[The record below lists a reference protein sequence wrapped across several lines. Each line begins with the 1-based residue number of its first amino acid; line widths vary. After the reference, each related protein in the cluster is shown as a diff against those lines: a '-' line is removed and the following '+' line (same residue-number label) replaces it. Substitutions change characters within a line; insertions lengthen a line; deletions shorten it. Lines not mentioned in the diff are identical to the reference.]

1 MSENSIVVGITHGD
15 VNGIGYEIITK
26 VLMEPG
32 FTDMCTP
39 IVYGSSKVA
48 SYHRKLMKH
57 NQEFAF
63 NVIKSPVQ
71 AVAQKPNMINI
82 TDKEIK
88 IEMGKS
94 TAIAG
99 EMAMLSLDKAL
110 EHVLSNQVQVLVT
123 APVNKYNMQ
132 ADGAPFTGH
141 TEYLAHACK
150 AEDYLMLMVANT
162 LRVGTVTT
170 HCALS
175 EVPKKLS
182 KELIKKKLR
191 VLNESLKKD
200 FACTSPRIAVLSL
213 NPHAGENGMF
223 GMEEQQIILPAV
235 QEAFEE
241 GIYAFGPFAADA
253 LFGSGSYVKYDAV
266 LAMYHDEAMLPFK
279 LLSNGAGVNYTAGL
293 PIVRTSPAH
302 GVAYDIAGSDSASE
316 QSMREAIYMA
326 CDIYRNRM
334 RYHAAVE

>member
-1 MSENSIVVGITHGD
+1 MSENSIVVGIAHGD

-57 NQEFAF
+57 NQEFTF
-63 NVIKSPVQ
+63 NVIKSPMQ
-71 AVAQKPNMINI
+71 AAAQKPNMINI

-88 IEMGKS
+88 IEVGKS

-99 EMAMLSLDKAL
+99 EMALLSLDKAV
-110 EHVLSNQVQVLVT
+110 EHVLDNQIDVLVT
-123 APVNKYNMQ
+123 APVNKYNMH
-132 ADGAPFTGH
+132 ADNTSFIGQ

-150 AEDYLMLMVANT
+150 AEDYLMLMVSDT
-162 LRVGTVTT
+162 LRIGTVTT
-170 HCALS
+170 HCALN
-175 EVPKKLS
+175 EVPKKLN
-182 KELIKKKLR
+182 KELVKRKLC
-191 VLNESLKKD
+191 VLNNSLKKD
-200 FACTSPRIAVLSL
+200 FSCTSPRIAVLSL

-223 GMEEQQIILPAV
+223 GVEEQEVILPAV
-235 QEAFEE
+235 QESFEE
-241 GIYAFGPFAADA
+241 GIYAFGPFAADG
-253 LFGSGSYVKYDAV
+253 LFGSGNYVKYDAV

-279 LLSNGAGVNYTAGL
+279 LLAHGGGVNYTAGL

-334 RYHAAVE
+334 RYNTPVE